1 MKQYLKDQSNS
12 DQIIEIER
20 SISEVLDFKSSDG
33 FTYVVLKYNC
43 GVNLC
48 SSLLIKTSK
57 NKDVITSIELGY
69 GILMDMK
76 QSPNLENAVFRYG
89 INEGN
94 SVLRNN
100 LDSCKFGGKMVVL
113 HPISE
118 ELAKEFLD
126 NAIWPITEYK
136 WLSDKV
142 ISIRTADIEDSEY
155 DALFTWSNN
164 QKKTKEI
171 KIELGA

>member
-1 MKQYLKDQSNS
+1 MQCFVMELMKVTQY
-12 DQIIEIER
+12 
-20 SISEVLDFKSSDG
+20 F
-33 FTYVVLKYNC
+33 
-43 GVNLC
+43 
-48 SSLLIKTSK
+48 
-57 NKDVITSIELGY
+57 
-69 GILMDMK
+69 
-76 QSPNLENAVFRYG
+76 
-89 INEGN
+89 
-94 SVLRNN
+94 RNN
-100 LDSCKFGGKMVVL
+100 LIPVNLEEMVVL

-164 QKKTKEI
+164 STKIKEI